1 MAPEQLRGEA
11 VDARSDLFSLGVI
24 LYELTTGQRPFRG
37 DSNAEVT
44 SSILRDTP
52 EPPSGVRTS
61 IPADLERIVSS
72 CLEKN
77 PRERPQTALDV
88 NNALRRLRKVLERA
102 EPEQPASGKVASI
115 AVLPF
120 VNRSASADDE
130 YFSDGLADELLNVLS
145 KIKGLRV
152 TARSS
157 AFTFKGRQ
165 VTAAEI
171 GSALNVSTLLEGSVR
186 KAGPRI
192 RVSVQ
197 LVQVS
202 DSSHL
207 WSETYDRTLEDIFAV
222 QDDIAQS
229 VVKEL
234 RTALLGEEAD
244 SDASGAAKAEVAKAA
259 KGRGMDPEAHRLYLQ
274 ARHLID
280 LQTRE
285 GFEKAVEY
293 LRDALKRDP
302 HFALAAAEL
311 GRAYFRMAGLGLLS
325 IAEGFR
331 LGRESVTR
339 ALDLDPDL
347 PEGLAALAWLQM
359 YHDRDWQGARQTFDR
374 ALSVSPQNA
383 EVLSSAGT
391 LAYANGRLDDSVS
404 LNRRALEFDPLS
416 SAIYN
421 RLGLAFERLDRFS
434 EAVEAFRKA
443 LELAPLRHGTHAYV
457 ALPLLRLGR
466 TAEALSEAKAEPAL
480 WARYWAL
487 TVVHHTLGD
496 RKASDEAL
504 QDLIAR
510 YEEDACAVQ
519 IAEAHAFREEVDAA
533 FLWLE
538 RAYADNDPGLTEI
551 WKQPLLHSLHTDPRW
566 GAFMKR
572 LGLEE

>member
-1 MAPEQLRGEA
+1 
-11 VDARSDLFSLGVI
+11 
-24 LYELTTGQRPFRG
+24 
-37 DSNAEVT
+37 
-44 SSILRDTP
+44 
-52 EPPSGVRTS
+52 
-61 IPADLERIVSS
+61 
-72 CLEKN
+72 
-77 PRERPQTALDV
+77 
-88 NNALRRLRKVLERA
+88 
-102 EPEQPASGKVASI
+102 
-115 AVLPF
+115 
-120 VNRSASADDE
+120 
-130 YFSDGLADELLNVLS
+130 
-145 KIKGLRV
+145 
-152 TARSS
+152 
-157 AFTFKGRQ
+157 
-165 VTAAEI
+165 
-171 GSALNVSTLLEGSVR
+171 
-186 KAGPRI
+186 
-192 RVSVQ
+192 
-197 LVQVS
+197 
-202 DSSHL
+202 
-207 WSETYDRTLEDIFAV
+207 
-222 QDDIAQS
+222 
-229 VVKEL
+229 
-234 RTALLGEEAD
+234 
-244 SDASGAAKAEVAKAA
+244 
-259 KGRGMDPEAHRLYLQ
+259 
-274 ARHLID
+274 
-280 LQTRE
+280 
-285 GFEKAVEY
+285 
-293 LRDALKRDP
+293 
-302 HFALAAAEL
+302 
-311 GRAYFRMAGLGLLS
+311 
-325 IAEGFR
+325 
-331 LGRESVTR
+331 
-339 ALDLDPDL
+339 
-347 PEGLAALAWLQM
+347 M